1 MSNYTMAQIVSLTG
15 IKSHTLRKW
24 ESRYN
29 FLEPLRTDTNIRYY
43 TDEQLKKLL
52 NIGILTRNGYRISK
66 IDGMSEADMHAQ
78 VSKILLEGSPEDE
91 ISALILSVMTLNEDE
106 FDRTVNAEIIKTGLI
121 STITGLIYPFLAQ
134 VGVLW
139 GVNKVMPAQ
148 EHFISNLIR
157 QKIFTAIELL
167 PKPLANAPKAVLFLT
182 ENENHEIGLLLASYI
197 AQKIGW
203 RVYYLGQNVPIE
215 NLKMVADITKPDV
228 LVTMFIVQTAK
239 TIETRLRNLS
249 SQLDVPIIVSGYV
262 ENPESLTSIS
272 EQIHYLSRPDEFI
285 PLLNTI
291 KAH

>member
-1 MSNYTMAQIVSLTG
+1 MAQIVSLTG

-43 TDEQLKKLL
+43 TDKQLKKLL
-52 NIGILTRNGYRISK
+52 NIGILTRNGFRVSK
-66 IDGMSEADMHAQ
+66 IDGMTDNEIHEQ
-78 VSKILLEGSPEDE
+78 VSHILLEGSAEDE
-91 ISALILSVMTLNEDE
+91 ITALILSIMTLNEDE
-106 FDRTVNAEIIKTGLI
+106 FDKTVNAEILKTGII

-167 PKPLANAPKAVLFLT
+167 PKPLPDAPRAVLFLP
-182 ENENHEIGLLLASYI
+182 ENENHEIGLLLASFI

-203 RVYYLGQNVPIE
+203 RVYYLGQNVPNE
-215 NLKMVADITKPDV
+215 NIKMVTEITKPDV
-228 LVTMFIVQTAK
+228 LVTMFITHTLKSIQK
-239 TIETRLRNLS
+239 RLTSITNELNI
-249 SQLDVPIIVSGYV
+249 PIIVSGYI
-262 ENPESLTSIS
+262 EEPGSIESIS
-272 EQIHYLSRPDEFI
+272 SSIHYLSKPDEFI
-285 PLLNTI
+285 PLLNSI
-291 KAH
+291 KA